1 MWCLLVLVCGRNVLL
16 NDALKCHSDTLERE
30 VTGSIPTRPSIV
42 SELGCFAGRS
52 SGQVIIAY
60 ITYTEFALYVVAE
73 RVSIVL
79 KHDERSSESAPN

>member
-1 MWCLLVLVCGRNVLL
+1 MLVLVCGSNVSL
-16 NDALKCHSDTLERE
+16 NDALKCHFDTLERE
-30 VTGSIPTRPSIV
+30 VTRSIPPPPSIV
-42 SELGCFAGRS
+42 SVLRWFAGRS

-79 KHDERSSESAPN
+79 KHDERSAESAPN